1 MLGYSLQNKTL
12 ARIVEGFTLEL
23 TVNKEV
29 LKVVTCSFPLMLTMN
44 KGTDILL
51 EKLKVTPA
59 TKQ

>member
-1 MLGYSLQNKTL
+1 M
-12 ARIVEGFTLEL
+12 EGFTLEL

-29 LKVVTCSFPLMLTMN
+29 LKFVAGSFSLMLTLN
-44 KGTDILL
+44 WGTDILL